1 MNGEKV
7 YSIKINGVEKSIESV
22 DALLKL
28 IDQLSSRIGDV
39 GKEESAGLK
48 EAAKDTDKLA
58 KEYEK
63 LNSIISGQ
71 RDEVMKLHQLQ
82 KDATNA
88 RKADM
93 AAARLE
99 ADEYGNTMAGLKEK
113 LADIKHVMQFAEIG
127 SKEFETLTT
136 SANELNSKLKEI
148 EQSYGQFGRNVGNYQ
163 SAAEGFKS
171 VTVAVGGVN
180 REFSSVRDATKQLE
194 AEIKAL
200 SLAGKEDT
208 QEFKDLTDAYYQFD
222 KAAKRAT
229 SAVNDLKSSSQGMD
243 KMLDLGQSF
252 GALGQVSQGFSAF
265 FGVNNEFEKTL
276 RQLVGLQNAMKGL
289 ETLQKQINTGEG
301 LGAWLKKSN
310 EGVDNFV
317 NKLFGVKPAVEQVK
331 VTEEQLAASAEGA
344 ATANNALAAS
354 EGAVATGAQTASVN
368 VNTLSTSQKV
378 AAGAAKALGVAIKA
392 IGIGI
397 LLQGVMELKEAID
410 PLMKRFIDFQR
421 ELLGVKNIIPQFRE
435 EDERLKAVIDA
446 GNESLNNRIKYIQ
459 TLKSIGSIT
468 ESEANE
474 MEFVARIEDAKE
486 AIERLKEA
494 AGDSSFGKELNDKF
508 IHPTEEAM
516 KRLNEAFDSSGRDV
530 RSWSDK
536 VADSFKKMIGQED
549 SLSEDSQFI
558 LAQFSK
564 RYSEAMK
571 VMQVDTAKGTEAV
584 KQLYKEAMNNDL
596 LNSLLN
602 HPEMWIDDE
611 GTVAALNRMWNGI
624 QGFVQNANNY
634 DPSNLATSIIERYK
648 TPVQRLQSELKKL
661 QEDATKATTDKQ
673 KADIQAAIA
682 LTNKAI
688 EEEQNKA
695 VKTIGSGNKKIV
707 DTTREIYRLSIDVM
721 KEGLSKTLAQLN
733 LQRDEELAKW
743 KGNAEA
749 IALVNQK
756 YDQKIYDAKK
766 EHYKKLNNLE
776 IEYLKSERDTIK
788 EINDLQL
795 KDQELSLDKGLGE
808 LNKNL
813 VPWGEFDDN
822 TFKARISTQEEYHK
836 KRLENQKKFNDEYRK
851 LSGAL
856 VGIESAI
863 GDKEREQLDKEVY
876 KPLFDD
882 LKREYKEINEE
893 INKFDES
900 QKNDTNE
907 IYQGLKKRKEQIETI
922 AESLTMISSGN
933 SFNAQNAARLGYA
946 ELDQKKKQDDIEAYK
961 EYYNALEDEYRDY
974 INYTT
979 ELQSKAPVFNN
990 FGIVDLKKTK
1000 ENYRIVKKQFDE
1012 VFKEIKDK
1020 QEQLKLDY
1028 NEGLI
1033 DSKTY
1038 DNELKELKNLQNTV
1052 ENGLRKVHEDS
1063 KDLIGEFVAS
1073 INQYIQVA
1081 GQSIQQLLSSLWN
1094 ADDKNHQ
1101 AMMEQLN
1108 DQIAEYEDK
1117 QQKLEDIT
1125 RQHADNINSIE
1136 DKLATARGDRREHL
1150 IDQLNYE
1157 MEAKRKALAEEKKN
1171 QQELDK
1177 LKEKADE
1184 EDLKQKKKQKQ
1195 RDLTSAIISAALATA
1210 NGYATKPFL
1219 PNGLIYGSIAAALGA
1234 AQVAIIANTKYANGG
1249 VIEGAS
1255 HEHGGVKVLG
1265 GRAEVEGGEYI
1276 TNKKTTAQNVDVL
1289 DFINSKRR
1297 RLNINDFVEFY
1308 GTPAKKNL
1316 TSLKTKFATGG
1327 QIPSLSEIGTDSRLL
1342 DAFAAYANRPV
1353 VVSVQEINDVQAD
1366 VQNVRVLAGL

>member
-48 EAAKDTDKLA
+48 EATKSTDKLA

-127 SKEFETLTT
+127 SKEFETLTS

-148 EQSYGQFGRNVGNYQ
+148 EQSYGQFGRNVGNYK
-163 SAAEGFKS
+163 SAAEGFKN

-208 QEFKDLTDAYYQFD
+208 QEFKDLTQAYYEFD

-368 VNTLSTSQKV
+368 VNALSTSQKV
-378 AAGAAKALGVAIKA
+378 AAGAAKALGTTLKA
-392 IGIGI
+392 IGIGF
-397 LLQGVMELKEAID
+397 LLQGIMELKELID

-459 TLKSIGSIT
+459 TLKSLGKIGET
-468 ESEANE
+468 TAGQ
-474 MEFVARIEDAKE
+474 MEFVARVEDAKN
-486 AIERLKEA
+486 AIEELKKA
-494 AGDSSFGKELNDKF
+494 AGDSSFGKELRDKW
-508 IHPTEEAM
+508 IHPTDEAA
-516 KRLNEAFDSSGRDV
+516 KRLKSAFDSSGRDI

-536 VADSFKKMIGQED
+536 VADSFKKLFGQQD
-549 SLSEDSQFI
+549 SLSDDAQHI
-558 LAQFSK
+558 LANFSK
-564 RYSEAMK
+564 RYAEAMQL
-571 VMQVDTAKGTEAV
+571 MQTDSKKGMDAMAS
-584 KQLYKEAMNNDL
+584 LYKEAMKDDL

-602 HPEMWIDDE
+602 HPELWIDDD
-611 GTVAALNRMWNGI
+611 GTVTALQRMWNSI
-624 QGFVQNANNY
+624 QGFVENSNKLVT
-634 DPSNLATSIIERYK
+634 SNLSK
-648 TPVQRLQSELKKL
+648 TLRDGVKEGM
-661 QEDATKATTDKQ
+661 KQ
-673 KADIQAAIA
+673 
-682 LTNKAI
+682 AI

-707 DTTREIYRLSIDVM
+707 DTTRDLYRLRIDVM

-749 IALVNQK
+749 IALVNKK

-766 EHYKKLNNLE
+766 EHFKRLDDLYNEQIRRQADLMKETNDIQLE
-776 IEYLKSERDTIK
+776 TQATTIK
-788 EINDLQL
+788 RAEMSND
-795 KDQELSLDKGLGE
+795 ESI
-808 LNKNL
+808 
-813 VPWGEFDDN
+813 VPWGTFDDEDV
-822 TFKARISTQEEYHK
+822 FRKRIDQI
-836 KRLENQKKFNDEYRK
+836 
-851 LSGAL
+851 GAFY
-856 VGIESAI
+856 
-863 GDKEREQLDKEVY
+863 GDMLDM
-876 KPLFDD
+876 
-882 LKREYKEINEE
+882 KREYNEKNKELSNANLNIEHKLIEKEIDDDKSQIKDMGDELERLEAQMEE
-893 INKFDES
+893 AAERGNFNLVDTLSKEHTKLAKIQTELIIN
-900 QKNDTNE
+900 TG
-907 IYQGLKKRKEQIETI
+907 IKE
-922 AESLTMISSGN
+922 A
-933 SFNAQNAARLGYA
+933 NAAERYA
-946 ELDQKKKQDDIEAYK
+946 QQKAEIELKHRQNDIEAAK
-961 EYYNALEDEYRDY
+961 EYYNALEQEYRDY

-990 FGIVDLKKTK
+990 FGIVNLNKTK
-1000 ENYRIVKKQFDE
+1000 ENYRMVKKQFEE
-1012 VFKEIKDK
+1012 VLEEINQRQLQLEIDFKYDR
-1020 QEQLKLDY
+1020 
-1028 NEGLI
+1028 I

-1038 DNELKELKNLQNTV
+1038 DDELKELKNLQNTV

-1125 RQHADNINSIE
+1125 RTHADNINSIE

-1327 QIPSLSEIGTDSRLL
+1327 QIPSLSEIGADSRLL
-1342 DAFAAYANRPV
+1342 DAFEAYANRPV

-1366 VQNVRVLAGL
+1366 VQNVRVMAGL

>member
-1 MNGEKV
+1 MNGNGVKEYKIV
-7 YSIKINGVEKSIESV
+7 INGIEQSTTQV
-22 DALLKL
+22 DALLKRL
-28 IDQLSSRIGDV
+28 DQLDKRLADLG
-39 GKEESAGLK
+39 GKESTAMADSIK
-48 EAAKDTDKLA
+48 ETSKATDELTKKRQKLA
-58 KEYEK
+58 ET
-63 LNSIISGQ
+63 ISGE
-71 RDEVMKLHQLQ
+71 RDEILKTNQIL

-88 RKADM
+88 RQIAL
-93 AAARLE
+93 AAQRLE
-99 ADEYGNTMAGLKEK
+99 ADEYGNTLSGLRLK
-113 LADIKHVMQFAEIG
+113 LSDIKKAMTELDVNSNEFEVMQKAAG
-127 SKEFETLTT
+127 DLNKQLL
-136 SANELNSKLKEI
+136 ELEKGMGVFN
-148 EQSYGQFGRNVGNYQ
+148 RNVGNYK
-163 SAAEGFKS
+163 SAAEGFKN

-208 QEFKDLTDAYYQFD
+208 QEFKDLTQAYYEFD
-222 KAAKRAT
+222 KAAKRAA

-243 KMLDLGQSF
+243 KMLDFGQSF

-310 EGVDNFV
+310 EGVDSFV

-368 VNTLSTSQKV
+368 VNALSTSQKV

-421 ELLGVKNIIPQFRE
+421 ELLGVKNVIPQFRE
-435 EDERLKAVIDA
+435 EDERLKTVIDA
-446 GNESLNNRIKYIQ
+446 GNESLDNRIKYIQ

-494 AGDSSFGKELNDKF
+494 AGDSSFGKALNDKF
-508 IHPTEEAM
+508 IHPTEEVM

-549 SLSEDSQFI
+549 SLSKDSQYI

-571 VMQVDTAKGTEAV
+571 VMEVDTAKGTEAV

-602 HPEMWIDDE
+602 HPELWIDDE

-634 DPSNLATSIIERYK
+634 DPSNLAKTIIERYK

-707 DTTREIYRLSIDVM
+707 DTTRELYRLRIDVM

-766 EHYKKLNNLE
+766 EHFKRLDDLYNEQIRRQADLMKETNDIQL
-776 IEYLKSERDTIK
+776 DTQATTIK
-788 EINDLQL
+788 GAEMSNDESIVPWGTFDDEDVFR
-795 KDQELSLDKGLGE
+795 KRIDQIGAFYGEMLDMKRE
-808 LNKNL
+808 YNKENKNL
-813 VPWGEFDDN
+813 SISNLNIEHHLIEEEIKDD
-822 TFKARISTQEEYHK
+822 KSQIEDMGYELE
-836 KRLENQKKFNDEYRK
+836 RLEAQMEEAAERGNFNLVDTLSKEHTK
-851 LSGAL
+851 LAKIQTEL
-856 VGIESAI
+856 VINTGI
-863 GDKEREQLDKEVY
+863 KEA
-876 KPLFDD
+876 
-882 LKREYKEINEE
+882 
-893 INKFDES
+893 
-900 QKNDTNE
+900 NE
-907 IYQGLKKRKEQIETI
+907 IDRYAQQKAEIKLKHR
-922 AESLTMISSGN
+922 
-933 SFNAQNAARLGYA
+933 QN
-946 ELDQKKKQDDIEAYK
+946 DIEAAK
-961 EYYNALEDEYRDY
+961 EYYNALEQEYRDY

-990 FGIVDLKKTK
+990 FGIVNLNKTK
-1000 ENYRIVKKQFDE
+1000 ENYRMVKKQFEE
-1012 VFKEIKDK
+1012 VLEEINQRQLQLEIDFKYDR
-1020 QEQLKLDY
+1020 
-1028 NEGLI
+1028 I

-1038 DNELKELKNLQNTV
+1038 DNELKELKNLQNNV

-1094 ADDKNHQ
+1094 ADDQNHQ

-1125 RQHADNINSIE
+1125 RTHADNINSIE

-1327 QIPSLSEIGTDSRLL
+1327 QIPSLSEIGADSRLL
-1342 DAFAAYANRPV
+1342 DAFEAYANRPV
-1353 VVSVQEINDVQAD
+1353 VVSIVDIIDKEAD